1 MHRRAALSLI
11 PAALLARGAR
21 AQQAPRR
28 IVVIGAGLSGLSAAR
43 TLQAAGHEV
52 TVVEA
57 RDRIG
62 GRIWTSRL
70 WPDLPMDLGA
80 NWVHGVRGNPITALA
95 DEAGADRA
103 GTSYD
108 RSIALGPDGGDLDLT
123 QAMEEAEALIDA
135 AREVAEE
142 GAEDISLAEAVQSHP
157 DWLSADPQTRRL
169 TRHYVNAMFE
179 QEYFG
184 DWADAS
190 AWHIDDLGGFRGG
203 DVIFPGG
210 YDQIPTHLA
219 RGLTIHLNQ
228 AVSELA
234 SSPDGITITLAD
246 GSTLTTDHAV
256 VTLPL
261 GVLQSGAVTFA
272 EPLNSARQGAID
284 SLGMGL
290 LNKCWLRFDRIA
302 WDASADWIEWLG
314 PRDGHFSQWV
324 SLSRA
329 TNAPVLLALHA
340 GSQAREKEALDDAAM
355 QAAAHDALKTMFGTA
370 FPAPLAAQVT
380 RWSQDPFARGSYSF
394 HATGSSPATRRAMAG
409 ADWHGRLIF
418 AGEATEPIYAG
429 TAHGAYLSGQTAA
442 RTMLEHAG

>member
-21 AQQAPRR
+21 TQQAPRR

-80 NWVHGVRGNPITALA
+80 SWIHGVRGNPITALA

-179 QEYFG
+179 QEYSG

-190 AWHIDDLGGFRGG
+190 AWHIDDLGGFKGG

-228 AVSELA
+228 AVSERA

-246 GSTLTTDHAV
+246 GSTLTADHAV

-272 EPLNSARQGAID
+272 EPLNSARQGAFD
-284 SLGMGL
+284 NLGMGL

-329 TNAPVLLALHA
+329 TDTPVLLALHA
-340 GSQAREKEALDDAAM
+340 GSQAREKEALDDAVM

-394 HATGSSPATRRAMAG
+394 HATGSSPATRRALAG
-409 ADWHGRLIF
+409 ADWDGRLIF